1 MKHFGFTLIECLIYL
16 AIFGVFMSGLIVVLS
31 NLNYR
36 LVERER
42 DFIALRDQQF
52 IFDKVEWLLNTTD
65 AITVIDISTLELS
78 HGSETL
84 QVVLTGGQLFI
95 LSLNRAPEP
104 ISPAYMAVEDFI
116 VTEETIGSDKHVVV
130 SYTIDDKTI
139 SHHIYV
145 PL

>member
-16 AIFGVFMSGLIVVLS
+16 AIFGVFMSGLIVVLG

-52 IFDKVEWLLNTTD
+52 IFDKIEWLLNT
-65 AITVIDISTLELS
+65 ANTVSVVDSSTLELDY
-78 HGSETL
+78 GSETL
-84 QVVLTGGQLFI
+84 RLVLTDGQLFI
-95 LSLNRAPEP
+95 LSLHRGPEL
-104 ISPAYMAVEDFI
+104 ISPAYMAIEDFTA
-116 VTEETIGSDKHVVV
+116 TEETVDSDKQVGV
-130 SYTIDDKTI
+130 SYTIDNKTI
-139 SHHIYV
+139 SHHVYV

>member
-16 AIFGVFMSGLIVVLS
+16 AIFGVFMSGLIVVLG

-52 IFDKVEWLLNTTD
+52 IFDKIEWLLNT
-65 AITVIDISTLELS
+65 ANTVSVVDSSTLELDY
-78 HGSETL
+78 GSETL
-84 QVVLTGGQLFI
+84 RLVLTDGRLFI
-95 LSLNRAPEP
+95 LSLHRGPEL
-104 ISPAYMAVEDFI
+104 ISPAYMAIEDFTA
-116 VTEETIGSDKHVVV
+116 TEETVDSDKRVGV
-130 SYTIDDKTI
+130 SYTIDNKTI
-139 SHHIYV
+139 SHHVYV

>member
-16 AIFGVFMSGLIVVLS
+16 AIFGVFMSGLIVVLG

-52 IFDKVEWLLNTTD
+52 IFDKIEWLLNT
-65 AITVIDISTLELS
+65 ANTVSVVDSSTLELDY
-78 HGSETL
+78 GSETL
-84 QVVLTGGQLFI
+84 RLVLTDGQLFI
-95 LSLNRAPEP
+95 LSLHRGPEL
-104 ISPAYMAVEDFI
+104 ISPAYMAIEDFTA
-116 VTEETIGSDKHVVV
+116 TEETVDSDKQVGV
-130 SYTIDDKTI
+130 SYIIDNKTI
-139 SHHIYV
+139 SHHVYV